1 MHFNVTL
8 PTFVSNN
15 LPISAALGLW
25 CYCCLPHHIP
35 LLCFIF
41 CKIWFPAQLWY
52 LGSKTFPW
60 KPILQFTSLLWY
72 VCHRISCNDAW
83 RWSFTFWK
91 DWFGSLDLLPFTYNT
106 PYILKSFSLS
116 LSPLLLPEIWQ
127 QVYQISTLKFFRTL
141 ITSETWVPSKKSY

>member
-91 DWFGSLDLLPFTYNT
+91 DWFGSLDLLPFTYMNSRKPRT
-106 PYILKSFSLS
+106 EISSVSLGFVLTH
-116 LSPLLLPEIWQ
+116 LSGKKYRHGSRWHLCRTFIWQ
-127 QVYQISTLKFFRTL
+127 QTL
-141 ITSETWVPSKKSY
+141 VVV